1 MLPEL
6 SQTDTFLA
14 ASKIN
19 IIKTRTTQSNN
30 FNLLAANSA
39 ITQHQHSS
47 TTAANNRRIIHQL
60 NGFQV
65 KLRKKNSN

>member
-1 MLPEL
+1 VENAAGTL
-6 SQTDTFLA
+6 QTDTFLA

-39 ITQHQHSS
+39 IT
-47 TTAANNRRIIHQL
+47 
-60 NGFQV
+60 
-65 KLRKKNSN
+65 